1 MYISSGAIAFIYA
14 INTSFIYAIN
24 KYIWVIYYMLNT
36 KDTSSRK
43 QVKISSLM
51 KLKAGWR
58 LDINHI
64 NKCNIPNC
72 DKFYKYKAQASV
84 KNGKG
89 ETSGGQNR
97 ERDLLMNISALI

>member
-1 MYISSGAIAFIYA
+1 
-14 INTSFIYAIN
+14 
-24 KYIWVIYYMLNT
+24 MLNM

-43 QVKISSLM
+43 IVVKIPSLM

-58 LDINHI
+58 PDINHI
-64 NKCNIPNC
+64 NKCNFPNC
-72 DKFYKYKAQASV
+72 DKFCKYKAQASM

-89 ETSGGQNR
+89 ENSGGQNR

>member
-1 MYISSGAIAFIYA
+1 
-14 INTSFIYAIN
+14 
-24 KYIWVIYYMLNT
+24 MLNT

-43 QVKISSLM
+43 LVKIPSLM
-51 KLKAGWR
+51 TLKVGWR

-89 ETSGGQNR
+89 ETSEGQNS
-97 ERDLLMNISALI
+97 EICPQESIYIVKQGICPCGLPLPQDLLNHFRN